1 MQRRRIPVLDSF
13 FDRICML
20 LWPRFKFVFDANLKS
35 LKNANF
41 RKLGTIE
48 LTPHYVS
55 RSVSSLSLSPL
66 SSLTS
71 SLLRRRYAEFVSS
84 VLALTRG
91 SDSFGIAG
99 GGETM
104 LLTDLQQ
111 IRVELVGLLER
122 LASQLPTSKERKVF
136 IINNVDQVYSRLLIS
151 HFDPLP
157 HPSPSC

>member
-1 MQRRRIPVLDSF
+1 
-13 FDRICML
+13 
-20 LWPRFKFVFDANLKS
+20 
-35 LKNANF
+35 
-41 RKLGTIE
+41 
-48 LTPHYVS
+48 
-55 RSVSSLSLSPL
+55 
-66 SSLTS
+66 
-71 SLLRRRYAEFVSS
+71 VSS

-136 IINNVDQVYSRLLIS
+136 IINNVDQVSLPPLSSILIS
-151 HFDPLP
+151 LSLSLSLRSALSLSSSPLGFSSDAASLP
-157 HPSPSC
+157 REACHE

>member
-1 MQRRRIPVLDSF
+1 MSPGL
-13 FDRICML
+13 
-20 LWPRFKFVFDANLKS
+20 
-35 LKNANF
+35 
-41 RKLGTIE
+41 
-48 LTPHYVS
+48 
-55 RSVSSLSLSPL
+55 SVSSLSLSPL